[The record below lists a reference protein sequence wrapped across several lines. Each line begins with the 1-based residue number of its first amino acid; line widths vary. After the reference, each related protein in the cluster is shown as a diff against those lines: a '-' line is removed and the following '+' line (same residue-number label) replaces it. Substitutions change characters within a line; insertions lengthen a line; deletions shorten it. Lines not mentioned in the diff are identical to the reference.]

1 MTSRLLLNWKLS
13 DSYFTVAN
21 QLIHHAAVNSHT
33 SILPC
38 GQYGL
43 HHILDESQDNKFCVL
58 SSDYMLLY
66 IQLTVVK
73 ANREIFAGIA
83 KE

>member
-1 MTSRLLLNWKLS
+1 MTSRLLLNWKVS

-43 HHILDESQDNKFCVL
+43 HHILDESQDNKFCIL
-58 SSDYMLLY
+58 SSDYVTTDLY
-66 IQLTVVK
+66 LSSAYTC
-73 ANREIFAGIA
+73 
-83 KE
+83 